1 MVGDRKPLSKILS
14 LGFSHTI
21 GCDANWIMFPVR
33 GHLEICF
40 TEQIRAICNWYASCL
55 YSASRINS
63 SPEPYLY
70 FAFVY
75 QNFFF
80 FLTSSQLL
88 SELLQTLDLWVVIN
102 GTLLYVHNNLS

>member
-1 MVGDRKPLSKILS
+1 MNWVVGDRKPLSKILS

-80 FLTSSQLL
+80 FNFKPAAFGIITNSGFMGR
-88 SELLQTLDLWVVIN
+88 N
-102 GTLLYVHNNLS
+102 

>member
-1 MVGDRKPLSKILS
+1 MC
-14 LGFSHTI
+14 FS
-21 GCDANWIMFPVR
+21 A
-33 GHLEICF
+33 
-40 TEQIRAICNWYASCL
+40 QIRVICNWYAHCL

-80 FLTSSQLL
+80 LTSTQLL
-88 SELLQTLDLWVVIN
+88 SELLQTLDLWVLISD
-102 GTLLYVHNNLS
+102 TLCMCMRIYFGSMHVLSKSLSA